1 MIETVVKWAAAKGY
15 DGVTLTTFRDVPWNA
30 PYYRTCGF
38 EDMADGEV
46 GPELRALVV
55 EEAGYGLDPAK
66 RVCMRRRI

>member
-1 MIETVVKWAAAKGY
+1 
-15 DGVTLTTFRDVPWNA
+15 
-30 PYYRTCGF
+30 
-38 EDMADGEV
+38 MADGEV